1 MLSQFVIDLL
11 KEQSL
16 CTTSQNTE
24 MPKFAAKRG
33 LIHKAAKRGDG
44 EQVSALPPGRQGAQD
59 ISGIK
64 NEEEGWPGGMG
75 V

>member
-1 MLSQFVIDLL
+1 
-11 KEQSL
+11 
-16 CTTSQNTE
+16 
-24 MPKFAAKRG
+24 MPKFVAKRG

-64 NEEEGWPGGMG
+64 NEEEGWPGVWG
-75 V
+75 VWGKMAGKRCGNSHSSLM